1 MGAIATSGDRVQ
13 EVVSTLEEDI
23 VLGRLY
29 PRERLVEDHLSQ
41 RFQIS
46 RHIVRQV
53 LAELE
58 QAGLILRASGR
69 GVVVAEYSIDEV
81 NELYQMRDLLEG
93 QAARLI
99 PLPLTG
105 PALTEIEALA
115 QAYADAVA
123 TMDMQAVIRAN
134 KAFHQKIFAQCGNRF
149 LSASI
154 DQMAQRANLVRF
166 STSTNPAFLA
176 RSRDE
181 HFQII
186 EALKQSDHDR
196 LAALCVQ
203 HLQPSREYY
212 IELHRRRV

>member
-69 GVVVAEYSIDEV
+69 GVVVAEYSIDDV

-166 STSTNPAFLA
+166 STSTSPAFLA

>member
-134 KAFHQKIFAQCGNRF
+134 KAFHQKIFAKCGNRF

-166 STSTNPAFLA
+166 STSTSPAFLA

>member
-166 STSTNPAFLA
+166 STSTSPAFLA